1 MIVLSKKALRK
12 VLNNRKIINDIAEE
26 GQKIVFPV
34 NLLKTLEPEE
44 ISEVLSI
51 KEIKLEESRK
61 KTPLGFLDD
70 EELEVAKLL
79 ESNKKEENIVLYLE
93 DECMIEALVR
103 IQGVSGKKLANKEE
117 KSQTLQVYLESD
129 ELQIFKKGVDIQ
141 IDEDIKE
148 NSLVIVNG
156 YYAARYKN
164 GKLLRLMQQPATGCV
179 LDDPFVKYY
188 NEGLKTGAKEAPLLI
203 VAGDAGTGKTYMAI
217 NAALDG
223 LESGEYERVIITAP
237 TVTIGGENIGYLP
250 GEIFDKVIPFLGGFE
265 DSIFKRL
272 INTEKKNFKSSKTI
286 AELRLEAK
294 KKLNEHLESGEI
306 SIIPLGFLAGHSLD
320 KCFIMADEMQN
331 SNWSQLKA
339 LITRIGDGTKLVV
352 MGDKQQ
358 SQTVSEINV
367 LERLVNRWSEEPL
380 CWKVDLSES
389 RIRRSTISEI
399 AVRIM
404 K

>member
-1 MIVLSKKALRK
+1 MIVLSKKALIK

-34 NLLKTLEPEE
+34 NLLKTLKPEE

-70 EELEVAKLL
+70 EELEIAKVL
-79 ESNKKEENIVLYLE
+79 ESNKKEDNILVYIE
-93 DECMIEALVR
+93 DEFRIEALVR

-129 ELQIFKKGVDIQ
+129 EFQILKKGVDIQ

-156 YYAARYKN
+156 YHAARYKN

-188 NEGLKTGAKEAPLLI
+188 NEALKISAKEAPLLI
-203 VAGDAGTGKTYMAI
+203 VVGDAGTGKTYMAI

-223 LESGEYERVIITAP
+223 LESGEYEQIVVTAP
-237 TVTIGGENIGYLP
+237 TITTGGEDLGYLP
-250 GEIFDKVIPFLGGFE
+250 GEIYGKMIPYLGGFE
-265 DSIFKRL
+265 DSIFKKLLNFEMRK
-272 INTEKKNFKSSKTI
+272 NQSEKKIS
-286 AELRLEAK
+286 ELRAEAK
-294 KKLNEHLESGEI
+294 KKLDEMLLSETI
-306 SIIPLGFLAGHSLD
+306 KILPLGFLAGHSLD
-320 KCFIMADEMQN
+320 KCYVLADEMQN
-331 SNWSQLKA
+331 ANWKQLKA
-339 LITRIGDGTKLVV
+339 LITRAGEGTKIVIIGDTN
-352 MGDKQQ
+352 Q
-358 SQTVSEINV
+358 SQSEADVNV
-367 LERLVNRWSEEPL
+367 LDKLTNRWSDEPL

-389 RIRRSTISEI
+389 RIRRSQIAGI

-404 K
+404 

>member
-1 MIVLSKKALRK
+1 MIILTKKALRK

-70 EELEVAKLL
+70 EELEIAKVL
-79 ESNKKEENIVLYLE
+79 ESNKKEDNILVYIE
-93 DECMIEALVR
+93 DEFRIEALVR

-129 ELQIFKKGVDIQ
+129 EFQILKKGVDIQ

-156 YYAARYKN
+156 YHAARYKN

-188 NEGLKTGAKEAPLLI
+188 NEALKISAKEAPLLI
-203 VAGDAGTGKTYMAI
+203 VVGDAGTGKTYMAI

-223 LESGEYERVIITAP
+223 LESGEYEQIVVTAP
-237 TVTIGGENIGYLP
+237 TITTGGEDLGYLP
-250 GEIFDKVIPFLGGFE
+250 GEIYGKMIPYLGGFE
-265 DSIFKRL
+265 DSIFKKLLNFEMRK
-272 INTEKKNFKSSKTI
+272 NQSEKKIS
-286 AELRLEAK
+286 ELRAEAK
-294 KKLNEHLESGEI
+294 NKLDEMLLSETI
-306 SIIPLGFLAGHSLD
+306 KILPLGFLAGHSLD
-320 KCFIMADEMQN
+320 KCYVLADEMQN
-331 SNWSQLKA
+331 SNWKQLKS
-339 LITRIGDGTKLVV
+339 LITRTGEGTKLVII
-352 MGDKQQ
+352 GDTNQ
-358 SQTVSEINV
+358 SQSEADVNV
-367 LERLVNRWSEEPL
+367 LDKLTNRWSDEPL

-389 RIRRSTISEI
+389 RIRRSQIAGI

-404 K
+404 